1 MSAVK
6 NTVFSGRRWAL
17 SITAAYLLVSGIW
30 IYVSNYVLLTQ
41 FQNNGIR
48 TVGDFEAIEDT
59 GVALLT
65 AVLIYLF
72 IRYSF
77 GRLERSE
84 RELKDQTVR
93 LQTLSHQLIQVQE
106 NERRAIAQELH
117 DEIGQALTGLKL
129 SLEML
134 ERRSPELLPE
144 SVKGAVSLSN
154 DLISRVRHLSL
165 NLRPV
170 ALDDLGLV
178 PALLWHFERYSGQTG
193 VQVDFRHQ
201 DLDGRRFAQGIETAA
216 YRIIQEA
223 LTNVARHAGTNMVE
237 VRTWVDQSVLHLH
250 IEDHGIGLD
259 ANVPGR
265 MRSSGLVGMHER
277 ASSLGGVLSI
287 DSQPGRGTRL
297 VAELPLSP
305 EGKR

>member
-17 SITAAYLLVSGIW
+17 SIAAAYILVSGIW
-30 IYVSNYVLLTQ
+30 IYVSNYLLITE
-41 FQNNGIR
+41 FQSTGIR
-48 TVGDFEAIEDT
+48 TVGEFEAMEDS

-65 AVLIYLF
+65 GVLIYLF
-72 IRYSF
+72 VRYSF
-77 GRLERSE
+77 GKLEQSE

-93 LQTLSHQLIQVQE
+93 LQTLSHKLIQIQE

-134 ERRSPELLPE
+134 DRRSPESAQE
-144 SVKGAVSLSN
+144 SIKGTLSLAN

-170 ALDDLGLV
+170 ALDDLGLL
-178 PALLWHFERYSGQTG
+178 PALLWHFERYSAQTG

-223 LTNVARHAGTNMVE
+223 LTNVARHASTNMVE

-250 IEDHGIGLD
+250 IEDRGIGFD

-265 MRSSGLVGMHER
+265 MQSSGLVGMHER
-277 ASSLGGVLSI
+277 ASILGGVLTI

-297 VAELPLSP
+297 AAELPSSA
-305 EGKR
+305 

>member
-6 NTVFSGRRWAL
+6 NPVFSGRRWAL
-17 SITAAYLLVSGIW
+17 SIAAAYLLVSGIW
-30 IYVSNYVLLTQ
+30 IYVSNYVLITE
-41 FQNNGIR
+41 FQSTAIG
-48 TVGDFEAIEDT
+48 TVGEFEAMEDS

-72 IRYSF
+72 VRYSF
-77 GRLERSE
+77 GKLEQSE

-93 LQTLSHQLIQVQE
+93 LQTLSHKLIQIQE

-134 ERRSPELLPE
+134 DRRSPESIRE
-144 SVKGAVSLSN
+144 SIRGTLSRAN
-154 DLISRVRHLSL
+154 DLISRIRHLSL

-178 PALLWHFERYSGQTG
+178 PALLWHFERYSAQTG
-193 VQVDFRHQ
+193 VQVDFRHH

-237 VRTWVDQSVLHLH
+237 VRIWVDQSVLHLH
-250 IEDHGIGLD
+250 VEDRGTGFD
-259 ANVPGR
+259 ANVLGW
-265 MRSSGLVGMHER
+265 MSSSGLVGMHER
-277 ASSLGGVLSI
+277 ASILGGVLTI
-287 DSQPGRGTRL
+287 DSQPGRGTRV
-297 VAELPLSP
+297 VAELPSST
-305 EGKR
+305 